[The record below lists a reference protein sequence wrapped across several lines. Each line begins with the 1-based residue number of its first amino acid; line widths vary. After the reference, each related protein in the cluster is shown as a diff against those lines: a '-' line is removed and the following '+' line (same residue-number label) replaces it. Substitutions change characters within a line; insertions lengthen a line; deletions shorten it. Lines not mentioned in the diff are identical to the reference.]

1 MGITADVVKVW
12 NKGVKDNRFTAKDV
26 DTIIGKG
33 YKRKDIASIFC
44 KFVKRGIA
52 SRGTERGI
60 FVKIKDCEMP
70 TRKSILLHP
79 GNIKLPV
86 VTKDTS
92 FIEAFNAS
100 TQQDSTLDSLAIGK
114 SILIYIDNLKNQII
128 EKQQRL
134 NEERE
139 IVKELIEKAKKM
151 DILYKQ
157 AQSRIIE
164 LNAGKSKGLHLSEL
178 HEFREGL
185 PR

>member
-1 MGITADVVKVW
+1 MGITGDVIKVW
-12 NKGVKDNRFTAKDV
+12 NKGIQGARFTSEDV

-60 FVKIKDCEMP
+60 FVKIEDCEMP
-70 TRKSILLHP
+70 KRKSVPLQYAS
-79 GNIKLPV
+79 NIEP
-86 VTKDTS
+86 
-92 FIEAFNAS
+92 A
-100 TQQDSTLDSLAIGK
+100 LDSLAIGK

-185 PR
+185 PKE